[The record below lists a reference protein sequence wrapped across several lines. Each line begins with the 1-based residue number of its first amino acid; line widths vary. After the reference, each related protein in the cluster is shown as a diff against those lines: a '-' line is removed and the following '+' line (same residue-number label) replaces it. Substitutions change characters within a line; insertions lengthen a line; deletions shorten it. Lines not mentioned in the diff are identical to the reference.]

1 MNLLFFKK
9 VLSNKIVQ
17 NTGYLSIIEVFRL
30 LLPFI
35 ALPYIIKTIGA
46 TNYGSIAF
54 MQAIIS
60 YFQIYINWGL
70 DISAVKDVAIARGNS
85 MELGRI
91 VTSVLGIKFLHL
103 IISAAILSIAAIFIP
118 YLKDNSLL
126 LFFCFLMCFTE
137 VLFPIW
143 FYQGIEKMQYL
154 VIIRFISILFYT
166 ISIFVFIHKSADY
179 IYVPLLQSL
188 GNILAGF
195 VSLFL
200 LMKIEKISFY
210 RVSRDYVFKMYK
222 DSTPFFVSRVSVVL
236 NNSIA
241 KTVSGIFFNMNVVAA
256 FDLAQKITNF
266 ALVPISMLNQAIYP
280 NISRSQSKPFAQKCL
295 YLNISIS
302 FLIALLVFVLAPF
315 AVAYFAKGELQEAIV
330 LVRILCLWI
339 FFGGIV
345 VYLGTPVLVAFGYP
359 KPFNNSILF
368 GTLTLICLYVIMLIT
383 GQAEIEYFAYAL
395 CLSEFVMLLYRF
407 HYSLHYKIIHL

>member
-210 RVSRDYVFKMYK
+210 S
-222 DSTPFFVSRVSVVL
+222 
-236 NNSIA
+236 
-241 KTVSGIFFNMNVVAA
+241 
-256 FDLAQKITNF
+256 
-266 ALVPISMLNQAIYP
+266 
-280 NISRSQSKPFAQKCL
+280 
-295 YLNISIS
+295 
-302 FLIALLVFVLAPF
+302 
-315 AVAYFAKGELQEAIV
+315 LQ
-330 LVRILCLWI
+330 VR
-339 FFGGIV
+339 
-345 VYLGTPVLVAFGYP
+345 
-359 KPFNNSILF
+359 
-368 GTLTLICLYVIMLIT
+368 
-383 GQAEIEYFAYAL
+383 
-395 CLSEFVMLLYRF
+395 
-407 HYSLHYKIIHL
+407 